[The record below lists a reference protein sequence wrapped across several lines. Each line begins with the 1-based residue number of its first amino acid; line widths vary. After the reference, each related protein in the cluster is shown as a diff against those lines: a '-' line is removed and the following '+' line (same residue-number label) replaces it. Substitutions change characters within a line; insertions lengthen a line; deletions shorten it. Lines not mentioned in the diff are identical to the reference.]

1 MIRNVKSKLFAIAV
15 SSIIVALVANASYAN
30 MNKRPNLDGL
40 VYWHG
45 DQGEP
50 KIALTFD
57 DGPNEPYTSEILDI
71 LKKYNVKATFFVL
84 GKNVEFYPSIMK
96 RIVKEGHVIGNHT
109 YSHPYLLLKSKTQIK
124 YQIKRT
130 EQNIMQITGVKP
142 YLFRSPYGV
151 DNKWIYLAAKQMGY
165 VTIEWSVTGKNGGKE
180 IQPEKI
186 VNDVLKGTENGSIIL
201 LHDGDRLIRHAD
213 RSHIVKALPF
223 IIESLQKKGY
233 EFVTVPK
240 LIGLEN

>member
-1 MIRNVKSKLFAIAV
+1 MKGKLLLIMV
-15 SSIIVALVANASYAN
+15 INIIVALIVNVSYAN
-30 MNKRPNLDGL
+30 MNKRRNIDGL

-45 DQGEP
+45 DPNQP

-57 DGPNEPYTSEILDI
+57 DGPNEPYTSKILDI
-71 LKKYNVKATFFVL
+71 LKKYNVKATFFVI
-84 GKNVEFYPSIMK
+84 GKNVEYYPSIIK
-96 RIVKEGHVIGNHT
+96 RIVQEGHVIGNHT
-109 YSHPYLLLKSKTQIK
+109 YSHPCLLLELKTQIK
-124 YQIKRT
+124 YQIKET

-151 DNKWIYLAAKQMGY
+151 DNKGIYLVAKQMGY
-165 VTIEWSVTGKNGGKE
+165 VTIEWSVTGRNGGKE
-180 IQPEKI
+180 IQFEKI
-186 VNDVLKGTENGSIIL
+186 VNDVLKDTENGSIIL

-233 EFVTVPK
+233 QFVVVPK
-240 LIGLEN
+240 LIGLEK